1 MIHNIAASVHQRL
14 LNRARAQGRPFDEL
28 LQYFALERFLYRLGC
43 SPYAEEFVL
52 KGALMFNVWQGVSAR
67 STRDV
72 DLLGHIDN
80 QVASVVR
87 AIQAVC
93 REEPPE
99 EDGLQFD
106 AEAVTGAAITE
117 AAQYQGVRVHVPAT
131 LGNARIRLQVDV
143 GFGDILV
150 PGPTWVH
157 LPTILGNFPPPKLQ
171 GYSRE
176 SAIAEKF
183 QAIVYLGMV
192 NSRMKDFYDVW
203 SLAMHFAF
211 EGPVLAL
218 ALSETFRRRQT
229 PLQAMP
235 VAFTPT
241 FTGNAEKQAQWQA
254 FTRRLPPEPIPP
266 TLEVA
271 VQDIAALLLPVVQAL
286 AEARVFEQYWSPG
299 GPWQERQTI
308 ILTESAA

>member
-1 MIHNIAASVHQRL
+1 
-14 LNRARAQGRPFDEL
+14 
-28 LQYFALERFLYRLGC
+28 
-43 SPYAEEFVL
+43 
-52 KGALMFNVWQGVSAR
+52 MFNVWQGASAR

-72 DLLGHIDN
+72 DLLGRMDN
-80 QVASVVR
+80 QVASVVQAMQ
-87 AIQAVC
+87 AIC

-99 EDGLQFD
+99 EDGLRFD
-106 AEAVTGAAITE
+106 AEAVAGAAITE
-117 AAQYQGVRVHVPAT
+117 AAQYQGVRVHLPAT

-157 LPTILGNFPPPKLQ
+157 LPTLLENFPSPELQ

-183 QAIVYLGMV
+183 QASVYLGMV
-192 NSRMKDFYDVW
+192 NSRMKDFYDIW

-218 ALSETFRRRQT
+218 ALRETFRRRQT
-229 PLQAMP
+229 PFQVTP
-235 VAFTPT
+235 VAFTPA
-241 FTGNAEKQAQWQA
+241 FTANPEKQAQWQA
-254 FTRRLPPEPIPP
+254 FVRRLSQETVPP

-271 VQDIAALLLPVVQAL
+271 VQGVAALLLPVVLAL
-286 AEARVFEQYWSPG
+286 VEGREIEGDWAPG
-299 GPWQERQTI
+299 GPWQK
-308 ILTESAA
+308 S

>member
-1 MIHNIAASVHQRL
+1 MTHNIAASIHQRL
-14 LNRARAQGRPFDEL
+14 LNQARAQGRPFDEL

-43 SPYAEEFVL
+43 SPYAAKFVL
-52 KGALMFNVWQGVSAR
+52 KGALMFNVWQGASAR

-72 DLLGHIDN
+72 DLLGRMDN
-80 QVASVVR
+80 QVASVVQ
-87 AIQAVC
+87 AMQAVC

-99 EDGLQFD
+99 DDGLRFN
-106 AEAVTGAAITE
+106 AEAVTGVAITE
-117 AAQYQGVRVHVPAT
+117 AAQYQGVRVSLPAT

-157 LPTILGNFPPPKLQ
+157 LPTILENFPPPELQ

-192 NSRMKDFYDVW
+192 NSRMKDFYDIW

-211 EGPVLAL
+211 EGPMLAL
-218 ALSETFRRRQT
+218 ALGETFRRRQT
-229 PLQAMP
+229 PFQVMP
-235 VAFTPT
+235 VAFTPA
-241 FTGNAEKQAQWQA
+241 FTANPEKQAQWQA
-254 FTRRLPPEPIPP
+254 FVRRLPQEPTPP

-271 VQDIAALLLPVVQAL
+271 VQGVVALLLPVVQAL
-286 AEARVFEQYWSPG
+286 VEGRDFEGYWGSG
-299 GPWQERQTI
+299 GPWRGR
-308 ILTESAA
+308 